1 MNHLKKF
8 NEASKYQEEVEK
20 AREMYKKY
28 ILENIDNVSVG
39 SLKLAYTAFLNNMK
53 KINHYETRKKF

>member
-39 SLKLAYTAFLNNMK
+39 SLKIAYTAFLNNMK
-53 KINHYETRKKF
+53 KK